1 MNLGV
6 PQNFR
11 SFWLD
16 KFLLDSQ
23 EGRAPWS

>member
-6 PQNFR
+6 PQNFG
-11 SFWLD
+11 SFWLG
-16 KFLLDSQ
+16 SQ